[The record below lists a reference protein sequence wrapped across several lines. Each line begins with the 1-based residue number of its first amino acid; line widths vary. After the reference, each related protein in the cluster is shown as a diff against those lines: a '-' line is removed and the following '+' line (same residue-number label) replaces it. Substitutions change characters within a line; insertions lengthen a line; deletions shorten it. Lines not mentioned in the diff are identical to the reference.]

1 MLSISQNSI
10 CLPARAFKT
19 INKIR
24 EHTMATVPLLPPS
37 VSLSAPPSLFSLP
50 FCSRSFAS
58 TMQTFSGLS
67 APPLLRELQ
76 HKTSSCRQTAVAH
89 THTHTY
95 TEVETNTQERKLTQK
110 INIFTPEAGFLCLS
124 LTHTRTHSPLPFS
137 QPASLCA
144 ALTERN
150 ELKTNQRRLH
160 KHHTVLEALVLKSL
174 ARTQRCTLF
183 P

>member
-1 MLSISQNSI
+1 MYPSPLAPQQLFSYWRRGLHAPWLLQVWRKKNMLSISQNSI

-89 THTHTY
+89 THTHA
-95 TEVETNTQERKLTQK
+95 QK
-110 INIFTPEAGFLCLS
+110 
-124 LTHTRTHSPLPFS
+124 
-137 QPASLCA
+137 
-144 ALTERN
+144 
-150 ELKTNQRRLH
+150 
-160 KHHTVLEALVLKSL
+160 
-174 ARTQRCTLF
+174 
-183 P
+183 